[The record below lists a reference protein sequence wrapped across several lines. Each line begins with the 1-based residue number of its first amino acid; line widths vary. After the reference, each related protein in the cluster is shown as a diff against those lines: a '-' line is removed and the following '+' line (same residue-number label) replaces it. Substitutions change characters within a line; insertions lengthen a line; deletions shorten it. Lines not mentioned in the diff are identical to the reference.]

1 MGDVSSERIDE
12 IVECINQDNDG
23 EISLVELLSLA
34 KHMVASLETIVD
46 EQDDDLGTEVRAIAR
61 HIEKTQV
68 ELGTLPPRELT
79 FESIPKADEDLREVV
94 ASTETATQS
103 ILDSAET
110 IMSANSDDLEDY
122 RQTVDNA
129 VMSIFE
135 ACCFQDLTGQRI
147 SRVAETL
154 GHISEHIQYVTDV
167 INGQGGAHL
176 KPVERLDDPLVN
188 GPQSAKDAISQDLA
202 DNFFECGDASNVIR
216 IKTK

>member
-12 IVECINQDNDG
+12 IVDCINQDNDG

-34 KHMVASLETIVD
+34 KHMVASLQTIVD
-46 EQDDDLGTEVRAIAR
+46 EQDGDLGTEVNAIAR
-61 HIEKTQV
+61 HIEKTQI
-68 ELGTLPPRELT
+68 ELGALSPGALT
-79 FESIPKADEDLREVV
+79 FDSIPKADEDLREVV

-110 IMSANSDDLEDY
+110 IMSADPDDLEDY
-122 RQTVDNA
+122 RQTVDSA

-135 ACCFQDLTGQRI
+135 ACCFQDMTGQRI

-154 GHISEHIQYVTDV
+154 GFISEHITYVTDV

-176 KPVERLDDPLVN
+176 KRPERADNPLMH
-188 GPQSAKDAISQDLA
+188 GPQSFKDAISQDLA
-202 DNFFECGDASNVIR
+202 DNLFETGEASNVIR
-216 IKTK
+216 IKT

>member
-1 MGDVSSERIDE
+1 MSDVSSERIDE

-34 KHMVASLETIVD
+34 KHMVASLQTIVD
-46 EQDDDLGTEVRAIAR
+46 EQDDDLSTEVRAITR
-61 HIEKTQV
+61 HIEKTQI
-68 ELGTLPPRELT
+68 ELGELPPKELT

-94 ASTETATQS
+94 ASTESATQS

-110 IMSANSDDLEDY
+110 IMSADPDDLEDY

-129 VMSIFE
+129 VVSIFE
-135 ACCFQDLTGQRI
+135 ACCFQDMTGQRI

-154 GHISEHIQYVTDV
+154 GHISEHIKYVTDV

-176 KPVERLDDPLVN
+176 KPTVKSGDPLMN

-202 DNFFECGDASNVIR
+202 DNVFECGETSNVIR
-216 IKTK
+216 IKT